1 MTFYCCQRISSLS
14 NVSTFCITFKRK
26 NCKKNVSN
34 VYLKDFHLMYT
45 RNKKENRDIFY

>member
-14 NVSTFCITFKRK
+14 NVTFCITFERKRK

-34 VYLKDFHLMYT
+34 IYLEDFHLIYT
-45 RNKKENRDIFY
+45 RKQKR